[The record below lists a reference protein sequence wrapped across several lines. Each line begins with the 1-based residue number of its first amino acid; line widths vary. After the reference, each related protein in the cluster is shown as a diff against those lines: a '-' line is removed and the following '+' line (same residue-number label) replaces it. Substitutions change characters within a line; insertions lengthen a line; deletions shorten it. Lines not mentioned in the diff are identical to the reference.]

1 MPNAVSQAVIDRAIR
16 AAVARGLTV
25 SGIEL
30 QPDGTVR
37 ILTGGAF
44 QTVPDDPLAA
54 WEAKYGNGG
63 SAKRAN
69 TK

>member
-1 MPNAVSQAVIDRAIR
+1 MPKAVSQAVIDRAIR

-37 ILTGGAF
+37 ILTGGAY
-44 QTVPDDPLAA
+44 PGHDLARGVDHA
-54 WEAKYGNGG
+54 RREEP
-63 SAKRAN
+63 
-69 TK
+69 